1 MSRRSPARGR
11 KGTARRPRRAAR
23 GRSSRC
29 GADDGGVRRAAKVR
43 VRVMTSVAKRVR
55 DGAEKIF
62 RDAYVYACAN
72 RVRFEVSFGR
82 FFLSA
87 FRSFRVRYNGRYGY
101 ATARASRP
109 RARVARRDARGA
121 GDVAE
126 GNVRRRRARGAKIE
140 NFVSRRL
147 SVPRSRRARP
157 REAGDRVHALDVRLN
172 DRPRAVVASHAV
184 LAGSHA
190 AVVPVPEERAG
201 EVAVR
206 GGRLS
211 TRAMGSV

>member
-1 MSRRSPARGR
+1 MTRTRARTEFVSKFLSGVSFSRRFARFVFVT
-11 KGTARRPRRAAR
+11 TAVTAMRRRARLVRALASRVATRAAR
-23 GRSSRC
+23 G
-29 GADDGGVRRAAKVR
+29 
-43 VRVMTSVAKRVR
+43 TS
-55 DGAEKIF
+55 
-62 RDAYVYACAN
+62 
-72 RVRFEVSFGR
+72 
-82 FFLSA
+82 L
-87 FRSFRVRYNGRYGY
+87 
-101 ATARASRP
+101 
-109 RARVARRDARGA
+109 
-121 GDVAE
+121 E